1 MTKGCRAHG
10 KNAIFQDCGVTQT
23 KADAKAMDWQTRK
36 VKEIAMDIRTHTHIL
51 MSELRSTAKHV
62 EALIRTLSSSMA

>member
-36 VKEIAMDIRTHTHIL
+36 LLWISVYIL
-51 MSELRSTAKHV
+51 TC
-62 EALIRTLSSSMA
+62 